1 MTARGSEEVRT
12 DLEQTKSLDL
22 VLLIQG
28 ESVVDPAHH
37 DFNDGQF
44 SSRCR
49 SDQMKKHQ
57 EIEISDENSPSRYDE
72 QIALFYVNSDPFGIR
87 VICTI
92 IPRDHISST
101 P

>member
-1 MTARGSEEVRT
+1 LGRHDNIGRSEAGT

-28 ESVVDPAHH
+28 ESVVDPDRH
-37 DFNDGQF
+37 DFDDGQF

-57 EIEISDENSPSRYDE
+57 EIEISDEYSPSRYDE
-72 QIALFYVNSDPFGIR
+72 QVALFYVNPDPFGIR
-87 VICTI
+87 VIYADITL
-92 IPRDHISST
+92 RIS
-101 P
+101 